1 MMFESRLTRLEQCN
15 NELTNELYNANQK
28 INQLQEICIAN
39 GFTIPFWD
47 SKHPPSFDNS
57 SYEIQTAETAINCA
71 NFAIDDDDDDDDDEY
86 DDDKDSG
93 VDYNE
98 QATIT
103 DQDIFAQNLDF
114 IPVPLYEEQ
123 EEQEQEQEKKEQEE
137 EEDNDKAAE
146 ARAYETDGCFRCGRT
161 LAELKEYEDDYDSD
175 DEDEDS
181 CYYYCGKSLFSKKSE
196 TTRDAYRYYISKG
209 KKTFSWCRDTENLI
223 TPDDTAQTPDD
234 TAQTPDDT
242 ATPDD
247 VIQVYTDSYLLNE
260 FQNEF
265 PNNKMTIDEKNEY
278 EYDANYDDAPVYDN
292 DIYNNAYDEY
302 EHEQH
307 HHSSSSNCHC
317 MYS

>member
-1 MMFESRLTRLEQCN
+1 MFESRLTRLEQCN

-71 NFAIDDDDDDDDDEY
+71 NFAIDDDDDEYDDEY

-98 QATIT
+98 EATTT

-114 IPVPLYEEQ
+114 IPVPSYE
-123 EEQEQEQEKKEQEE
+123 EE

-181 CYYYCGKSLFSKKSE
+181 CYYYCGKSLFTKKSE

-209 KKTFSWCRDTENLI
+209 KKTFSWCRDRENLI
-223 TPDDTAQTPDD
+223 AAQTLDDTAETLDDTAQTPDD
-234 TAQTPDDT
+234 
-242 ATPDD
+242 
-247 VIQVYTDSYLLNE
+247 VIQFYTDSYLLNE

-265 PNNKMTIDEKNEY
+265 PNNDLTIDEKNEY
-278 EYDANYDDAPVYDN
+278 EYDAKYDTSVYDDDV
-292 DIYNNAYDEY
+292 YNNAYDEY
-302 EHEQH
+302 EQEQQQ
-307 HHSSSSNCHC
+307 HSSSSNCHC